1 LDKQILAN
9 YIRLS
14 LDDTQSDSM
23 SIEHQRLILDKYIL
37 DSELDG
43 PVQEFVDNG
52 FTGTN
57 FERPAVQEL
66 LELVREGKV
75 GAILVKDF
83 SRFGRDA
90 IETGYFIER
99 VFPLYRVRF
108 ISVSDHFDSF
118 DYDGDTGGM
127 EVAFKLLMSEYYSK
141 DLSKKISSAKRE
153 KARRGEAVTKN
164 CAFGYMLDENRK
176 MVTDPEAAE
185 TVRIIFN
192 MYAGRKSIADIEK
205 RLYEDERPTPAA
217 WKKHRWKTAETEE
230 FRRVWQKSVILSI
243 LYDEQYIGTYIA
255 GKTRTTAVGSANRA
269 TNAKEDWIR
278 IPDHHPAIIS
288 QELFDAVQEKLRIR
302 GEPHRKRKLGTAQR
316 YSAITSPLKGKV
328 VCGHCGHT
336 MRLSCTKNAAFHCWF
351 TRSAADA
358 GCHKLR
364 VLGSELEAIVSEV
377 IFQQAAVI
385 LNRNDELSR
394 VPASRSVKGEAE
406 CDHRLN
412 ELQNRKQQLYEN
424 LVLGTTTPEEYKAQ
438 KAAINIEIGHQQQV
452 HDAICVQN
460 EKSAPSAASVKAARA
475 ALDAEMLSPELVD
488 MLIEKILIFPG
499 GRVEIVWKVSGFA
512 YGMPDPEL
520 ESFVAT

>member
-1 LDKQILAN
+1 MDRQILAN

-23 SIEHQRLILDKYIL
+23 SIEHQRLILNKYIL

-118 DYDGDTGGM
+118 DYNGDTGGM

-141 DLSKKISSAKRE
+141 DLSRKISSAKRE

-176 MVTDPEAAE
+176 MVIDQEAAE
-185 TVRIIFN
+185 TVRIIFD

-205 RLYEDERPTPAA
+205 RLYDEHRPTPAA

-230 FRRVWQKSVILSI
+230 FRCVWQKSVILSI

-255 GKTRTTAVGSANRA
+255 GKTRTTEVGSANRA
-269 TNAKEDWIR
+269 ANAKEDWIR
-278 IPDHHPAIIS
+278 IPGHHPAIIS
-288 QELFDAVQEKLRIR
+288 QELFDVVQEKLRIR
-302 GEPHRKRKLGTAQR
+302 GEPHRKREFGTAQR
-316 YSAITSPLKGKV
+316 YAAVASPLKGKV

-336 MRLSCTKNAAFHCWF
+336 MRLSQTKNAAFHCWF

-364 VLGSELEAIVSEV
+364 VLGSELEDVVRDIVL
-377 IFQQAAVI
+377 QQAALV
-385 LNRNDELSR
+385 LGRHDMWGTD
-394 VPASRSVKGEAE
+394 PARCGSKGEAE
-406 CDHRLN
+406 CDLRLS
-412 ELQNRKQQLYEN
+412 ELQGKKQQLYEN
-424 LVLGTTTPEEYKAQ
+424 LVLGEITPDDYKAK
-438 KAAINIEIGHQQQV
+438 KAAIDIEIGHQQQV
-452 HDAICVQN
+452 NDAIRIQN
-460 EKSAPSAASVKAARA
+460 EKSVPSVASVEAARE
-475 ALDAEMLSPELVD
+475 ALDARMLSPELVD
-488 MLIEKILIFPG
+488 MLIERVLIFPG
-499 GRVEIVWKVSGFA
+499 NRIEILWKVSGFA
-512 YGMPDPEL
+512 YGMA
-520 ESFVAT
+520 ESAQNAFVAI

>member
-1 LDKQILAN
+1 MDKQILAK

-57 FERPAVQEL
+57 FERPGVQEL

-176 MVTDPEAAE
+176 MVIDPEAAE
-185 TVRIIFN
+185 TVRIIFE
-192 MYAGRKSIADIEK
+192 MYAGHKSIADIEK
-205 RLYEDERPTPAA
+205 RLYEDGRPTPAA

-230 FRRVWQKSVILSI
+230 FRCVWQKSVVLSI

-269 TNAKEDWIR
+269 ANAKEDWIR
-278 IPDHHPAIIS
+278 IPNHHPAIIS
-288 QELFDAVQEKLRIR
+288 QELFDTVQEKLRIR
-302 GEPHRKRKLGTAQR
+302 GEPHRKRKFGTAQR

-328 VCGHCGHT
+328 VCGNCGHS
-336 MRLSCTKNAAFHCWF
+336 MRLSQTKNAAFHCWF
-351 TRSAADA
+351 TRSAAEA
-358 GCHKLR
+358 GCHRLR
-364 VLGSELEAIVSEV
+364 VLGSKLETIVSEV

-394 VPASRSVKGEAE
+394 IPASRNSKGESE
-406 CDHRLN
+406 CDFRLN
-412 ELQNRKQQLYEN
+412 ELQRKKQQLYEN
-424 LVLGTTTPEEYKAQ
+424 LVLGTTTPEEYKSQ
-438 KAAINIEIGHQQQV
+438 KVAIDIEIGHQQQV
-452 HDAICVQN
+452 HDAICMQN
-460 EKSAPSAASVKAARA
+460 EKNAPSAVSVKAARA
-475 ALDAEMLSPELVD
+475 ALDARVLSSELVD
-488 MLIEKILIFPG
+488 ILIERVLIFPNNKI
-499 GRVEIVWKVSGFA
+499 EIVWKVSGFA
-512 YGMPDPEL
+512 YGMPDPERR
-520 ESFVAT
+520 SFVAI